1 MIAIVKLP
9 RFYLL
14 ALIGAAMFLTS
25 CATNPAAKVA
35 ESPKFQDESAADLV
49 VHYSSDR
56 TLYRL
61 KPDAH
66 EGAFYHIF
74 NRQELCEQDAARA
87 GKRDLA
93 VVLIGYYPK
102 PELEAQAKPWD
113 LAPLKIIADEAGLA
127 TFDFKGEDTI
137 YGGNYVI
144 CVPALAEELKQFV
157 AKA

>member
-1 MIAIVKLP
+1 
-9 RFYLL
+9 
-14 ALIGAAMFLTS
+14 MFLTS

-93 VVLIGYYPK
+93 VVIIGYYPK
-102 PELEAQAKPWD
+102 PELEAQAKQGWFETLTKLNYRRVVILRMSRSD
-113 LAPLKIIADEAGLA
+113 QVNGLA
-127 TFDFKGEDTI
+127 VLDDRQNPTI
-137 YGGNYVI
+137 VSAVGQPVSGGI
-144 CVPALAEELKQFV
+144 PLSQLTAQ
-157 AKA
+157 